1 MSASWWI
8 PITMTD
14 SESLLFE
21 PNSSV
26 PTVWLSPRRQ
36 LVEVEGPKNNKSWI
50 LVNVESNGYYR
61 VNYDQHNWQLLAKQL
76 LENHTVIP
84 MITRAQLIDDAF
96 TLGHSKIISYEIAS
110 GLIEYLDN
118 IDDNLIRKIA
128 KRHVESIKELD
139 ELEDS
144 NELGEIVSS
153 FYLFVK
159 SAFLNPIP
167 CFKGNC

>member
-1 MSASWWI
+1 
-8 PITMTD
+8 
-14 SESLLFE
+14 
-21 PNSSV
+21 
-26 PTVWLSPRRQ
+26 
-36 LVEVEGPKNNKSWI
+36 
-50 LVNVESNGYYR
+50 
-61 VNYDQHNWQLLAKQL
+61 
-76 LENHTVIP
+76 

-167 CFKGNC
+167 CFKGNCWTDASSRHSTK